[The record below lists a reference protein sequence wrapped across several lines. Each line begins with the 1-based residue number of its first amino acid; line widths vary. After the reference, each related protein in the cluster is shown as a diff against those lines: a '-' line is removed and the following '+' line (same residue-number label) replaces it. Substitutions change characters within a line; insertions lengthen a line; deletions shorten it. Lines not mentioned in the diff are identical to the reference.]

1 MQDNKYQIQKMF
13 FALGT
18 VNTLT
23 VFDKDSKQAL
33 QKAKK
38 RVSELN
44 NMFSVFASQSE
55 VSVINNY
62 AGKKSVKV
70 SGETFHLIEKSV
82 EYSILTDGYFD
93 ITISPVSMLWK
104 KALKTKTIPS
114 ESQIQRAA
122 GYINY
127 RDILT
132 DSCSNSVMLKKQ
144 GQQIDLGAI
153 AKGYAADEIRRIFT
167 ENNIFDA
174 VINLGGTVINMGQS
188 RKVGIQNPFLK
199 TGTPFAYITVQDK
212 AVVSS
217 GLYEQSFTKDGKIYH
232 HIISPKT
239 AYPSDSELMGV
250 TLVGDNAEKLD
261 ALSTAVFI
269 MGTEKALNLINKLN
283 IDAVFI
289 TKEKKV
295 FATNG
300 LKSNLKIIS

>member
-1 MQDNKYQIQKMF
+1 MQNNKHQIQKIF

-18 VNTLT
+18 VNTLI
-23 VFDKDSKQAL
+23 VFDKDGEQAL
-33 QKAKK
+33 HKAKK
-38 RVSELN
+38 RISELN
-44 NMFSVFASQSE
+44 NMLSAFDIQSE
-55 VSVINNY
+55 VSSINKF
-62 AGKKSVKV
+62 AGEKAVKV
-70 SGETFHLIEKSV
+70 STETFHLIEKAV
-82 EYSILTDGYFD
+82 EYSVLTDGYFD

-104 KALKTKTIPS
+104 NAIKTKTIPN
-114 ESQIQRAA
+114 ESQIKQSAV
-122 GYINY
+122 YINY
-127 RDILT
+127 RNILT
-132 DSCSNSVMLKKQ
+132 DRRSSSVMLKKQ

-153 AKGYAADEIRRIFT
+153 AKGYAANETKRIFT
-167 ENNIFDA
+167 EHNISDA

-239 AYPSDSELMGV
+239 AYPSDSELVGV
-250 TLVGDNAEKLD
+250 TLVGENAEELD

>member
-1 MQDNKYQIQKMF
+1 MQDNKYQIQKIF
-13 FALGT
+13 FSLGT

-23 VFDKDSKQAL
+23 VFDKDGEQTL
-33 QKAKK
+33 CKAKN
-38 RVSELN
+38 RISELN
-44 NMFSVFASQSE
+44 NMLSVFDTQSE
-55 VSVINNY
+55 VSAINNF
-62 AGKKSVKV
+62 AGKKAVKV
-70 SGETFHLIEKSV
+70 SAETFHLIEKSV

-104 KALKTKTIPS
+104 NALKTKNIPD
-114 ESQIQRAA
+114 EIQIKQAA

-132 DSCSNSVMLKKQ
+132 DSHNNSVMLKKQ

-153 AKGYAADEIRRIFT
+153 AKGYAVEETKRIFT
-167 ENNIFDA
+167 ENNISDA
-174 VINLGGTVINMGQS
+174 VINLGGTVINIGQS
-188 RKVGIQNPFLK
+188 RKIGIQNPFLK
-199 TGTPFAYITVQDK
+199 TGTPFAYITVQNK

-239 AYPSDSELMGV
+239 AYPSDSELAGV
-250 TLVGDNAEKLD
+250 TLVGDNAEELD

>member
-1 MQDNKYQIQKMF
+1 MRDNQYKIQKIF
-13 FALGT
+13 FSLGT

-23 VFDKDSKQAL
+23 VFDKDGEPAL
-33 QKAKK
+33 LKAKN
-38 RVSELN
+38 RISELN
-44 NMFSVFASQSE
+44 NMLSAFDTQSE
-55 VSVINNY
+55 VSKINKY

-70 SGETFHLIEKSV
+70 SVETFHLIEKSV

-93 ITISPVSMLWK
+93 ITISPVSMFWK
-104 KALKTKTIPS
+104 NALKTKTIPN
-114 ESQIQRAA
+114 EIQIKQTA

-132 DSCSNSVMLKKQ
+132 DSNSNSVMLKKQ
-144 GQQIDLGAI
+144 GQQIELGAI
-153 AKGYAADEIRRIFT
+153 AKGYAAEETKRIFI
-167 ENNIFDA
+167 ENNISDA
-174 VINLGGTVINMGQS
+174 VINLGGTVINMGKS
-188 RKVGIQNPFLK
+188 RKIGIQNPFLK
-199 TGTPFAYITVQDK
+199 TGTPFAYITVQNK
-212 AVVSS
+212 AIVSS
-217 GLYEQSFTKDGKIYH
+217 GLYEQSFTKDGKTYH

-250 TLVGDNAEKLD
+250 TLVGDNAEELD

-269 MGTEKALNLINKLN
+269 MGTEKALNIIKKLN

-289 TKEKKV
+289 TNEKKI